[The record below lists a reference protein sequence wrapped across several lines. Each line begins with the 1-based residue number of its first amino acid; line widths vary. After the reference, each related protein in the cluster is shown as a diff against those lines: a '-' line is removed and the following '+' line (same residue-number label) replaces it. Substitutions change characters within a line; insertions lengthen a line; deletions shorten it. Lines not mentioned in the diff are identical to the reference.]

1 MEEIGCKCCVRDR
14 FNIYSSVN
22 DDDDVIMSPVLKN
35 INKITFMNAF
45 FFTLPEKFFVQFEIA
60 TIGFFL

>member
-1 MEEIGCKCCVRDR
+1 MVVSAASEIDSVFK
-14 FNIYSSVN
+14 SSIN